1 MAGQIKKI
9 TVSGETYEIGGG
21 ISAPI
26 STTYSELKS
35 LKESNQLVVGQK
47 YRITDFVSVF
57 DETGIT
63 SANHPFDLVIEAIS
77 ENLFSETACAIIH
90 SGDDYFSDQKLY
102 AWEVRYCFDNDT
114 ERFPQAS
121 LSGKGFIYYLKDE
134 YGNEA
139 CYDFK
144 NALFELSNTEYDF
157 LTTTINAYTFSTYV
171 SDMSDIL
178 DSSLNKN
185 KLTVKNNKVLSFH
198 KTVFILKQPTLL
210 TGSIYDNE
218 LYSNEVNKDK
228 GIVLYTSYST
238 APGIFSNNIRG
249 SIYLN
254 STKGWSKSNIVTY
267 GFLIIKYAGSQIPSG
282 SNNIEKYKN
291 NNVELI
297 FNSGF
302 ECSDIKIR
310 SNAKIIFNLSV
321 RNAKLDIL
329 GGEETEHTIS
339 ENLDDKIVK
348 INQDGT
354 YKAIDPFA

>member
-9 TVSGETYEIGGG
+9 TVNGETYEIGGG

-57 DETGIT
+57 DEAGIT

-90 SGDDYFSDQKLY
+90 SGDDYFSNQKLY

-114 ERFPQAS
+114 KRFPQAS
-121 LSGKGFIYYLKDE
+121 SSGKGFIYYLKDE

-144 NALFELSNTEYDF
+144 NALFELSNTIYDF

-178 DSSLNKN
+178 DASLRKN
-185 KLTVKNNKVLSFH
+185 KLNVHDNKVLSFK
-198 KTVFILKQPTLL
+198 KTVIILPQPTLL
-210 TGSIYDNE
+210 NGSIYYNE
-218 LYSNEVNKDK
+218 FESNSEG
-228 GIVLYTSYST
+228 GIVLYTPHSK
-238 APGIFSNNIRG
+238 APISNSNNIRG
-249 SIYLN
+249 SVYIN
-254 STKGWSKSNIVTY
+254 SAVPCCDYNIKSV
-267 GFLIIKYAGSQIPSG
+267 GFLKIKYANKVYISTPIK
-282 SNNIEKYKN
+282 IEN
-291 NNVELI
+291 HWNVDAELT
-297 FNSGF
+297 FNSHVDGT
-302 ECSDIKIR
+302 DIKIR
-310 SNAKIIFNLSV
+310 DEAKIIFNLSAN
-321 RNAKLDIL
+321 NAKIDIL

-339 ENLDDKIVK
+339 ENLNEKIVR

-354 YKAIDPFA
+354 YKAIDLFA

>member
-9 TVSGETYEIGGG
+9 TVNGETYEIGGG

-57 DETGIT
+57 DEAGIT

-90 SGDDYFSDQKLY
+90 SGDDYFSEQKLY

-121 LSGKGFIYYLKDE
+121 SSGKGFIYYLKDE

-144 NALFELSNTEYDF
+144 NALFELSNTIYDF

-178 DSSLNKN
+178 DASLGKN
-185 KLTVKNNKVLSFH
+185 KLTVRNNKVLSF
-198 KTVFILKQPTLL
+198 KRTVIILPQPTLL
-210 TGSIYDNE
+210 RGSVYYNE
-218 LYSNEVNKDK
+218 LNSTSSE
-228 GIVLYTSYST
+228 GIVLYTPYSK
-238 APGIFSNNIRG
+238 APISGSNNIRG
-249 SIYLN
+249 SVYIN
-254 STKGWSKSNIVTY
+254 SSTVPCNKFNIESA
-267 GFLIIKYAGSQIPSG
+267 GFFKIKYANRTSIGNPLKIKIPF
-282 SNNIEKYKN
+282 NV
-291 NNVELI
+291 NVELT
-297 FNSGF
+297 FNSYVEG
-302 ECSDIKIR
+302 SDITIR
-310 SNAKIIFNLSV
+310 DEAKIIFNLSAE
-321 RNAKLDIL
+321 NAKIDIL

-339 ENLDDKIVK
+339 EKLDEKIVR

-354 YKAIDPFA
+354 YKAIDLFA

>member
-9 TVSGETYEIGGG
+9 TVNGETYEIGGG

-63 SANHPFDLVIEAIS
+63 SANHPFDLVIEAIN

-90 SGDDYFSDQKLY
+90 SGDDYFSEQKLY

-114 ERFPQAS
+114 KRFPQAS
-121 LSGKGFIYYLKDE
+121 SSGKGFIYYLKDE

-144 NALFELSNTEYDF
+144 NALFELSNTIYDF
-157 LTTTINAYTFSTYV
+157 LTKTINAYTFSTYV

-178 DSSLNKN
+178 DASLGKN
-185 KLTVKNNKVLSFH
+185 KLNVHDNKVLSFK
-198 KTVFILKQPTLL
+198 KTVIILPQPTLL
-210 TGSIYDNE
+210 FGSISDNE
-218 LYSNEVNKDK
+218 LNSTSK
-228 GIVLYTSYST
+228 GIVLYTPHSK
-238 APGIFSNNIRG
+238 APISSSNSIIG
-249 SIYLN
+249 SVYIN
-254 STKGWSKSNIVTY
+254 STVPCSKYNIKSG
-267 GFLIIKYAGSQIPSG
+267 GFLKIKYANQSYISRYLKIKQYL
-282 SNNIEKYKN
+282 NV
-291 NNVELI
+291 NVELT
-297 FNSGF
+297 FNSDIDG
-302 ECSDIKIR
+302 SDIKIR
-310 SNAKIIFNLSV
+310 DEAKIIFNLSAE
-321 RNAKLDIL
+321 NAKLDIL

-339 ENLDDKIVK
+339 ENLDEKIVR

>member
-9 TVSGETYEIGGG
+9 TVNGETYEIGGG

-90 SGDDYFSDQKLY
+90 SGDDYFSNQKLY

-114 ERFPQAS
+114 KRFPQAS
-121 LSGKGFIYYLKDE
+121 SSGKGFIYYLKDE

-144 NALFELSNTEYDF
+144 NALFELSNTIYDF

-178 DSSLNKN
+178 DASLGKN
-185 KLTVKNNKVLSFH
+185 KLNVHDNKVLSFK
-198 KTVFILKQPTLL
+198 KTVIILPQPTLL
-210 TGSIYDNE
+210 YGSIQTNE
-218 LYSNEVNKDK
+218 LNSTGK
-228 GIVLYTSYST
+228 GIVLYTPSSK
-238 APGIFSNNIRG
+238 APITNSNSIRG
-249 SIYLN
+249 SVYINSAVSSSRYNIVSQGFLKIKYTNTTILTRDLKIKQYLN
-254 STKGWSKSNIVTY
+254 T
-267 GFLIIKYAGSQIPSG
+267 
-282 SNNIEKYKN
+282 
-291 NNVELI
+291 NVELT
-297 FNSGF
+297 FNSDIDG
-302 ECSDIKIR
+302 SDIKIR
-310 SNAKIIFNLSV
+310 NKAKIIFNLSAE
-321 RNAKLDIL
+321 NAKLDIL

-339 ENLDDKIVK
+339 ENLDEKIVR

>member
-9 TVSGETYEIGGG
+9 TVGGETYDIGGG

-35 LKESNQLVVGQK
+35 LKELNQLVVGQK

-90 SGDDYFSDQKLY
+90 AGDDYFSDQKLY

-114 ERFPQAS
+114 KRFPQAS
-121 LSGKGFIYYLKDE
+121 SSGKGFIYFLKDE

-171 SDMSDIL
+171 SDMSEIL

-185 KLTVKNNKVLSFH
+185 KSDVENNKVLSFN
-198 KTVFILKQPTLL
+198 KTVLILKQPTILSA
-210 TGSIYDNE
+210 SIHDNV
-218 LYSNEVNKDK
+218 LNSDG
-228 GIVLYTSYST
+228 GIVLYTSYSF
-238 APGIFSNNIRG
+238 APGMYSNNIEG
-249 SIYLN
+249 SLYLN
-254 STKGWSKSNIVTY
+254 STMGWSKSNIVAF
-267 GFLIIKYAGSQIPSG
+267 GFLKIKYAGSKVSSG
-282 SNNIEKYKN
+282 GNNIEKHMN
-291 NNVELI
+291 NNAELT
-297 FNSGF
+297 FNSRF
-302 ECSDIKIR
+302 ESSDIKVR
-310 SNAKIIFNLSV
+310 SNAKIIFNSNV
-321 RNAKLDIL
+321 EDAKLDIL

-339 ENLDDKIVK
+339 EDLSDKIVR

>member
-9 TVSGETYEIGGG
+9 TVNGETYEIGGG

-26 STTYSELKS
+26 STTYSALKS

-77 ENLFSETACAIIH
+77 ENLFSETARAIIH

-114 ERFPQAS
+114 KRFPQAS
-121 LSGKGFIYYLKDE
+121 SSGKGFIYYLKDE

-144 NALFELSNTEYDF
+144 NALFELSNTIYDF

-185 KLTVKNNKVLSFH
+185 KLNVKNNKVLSFY
-198 KTVFILKQPTLL
+198 KTVFILPQSTLL
-210 TGSIYDNE
+210 TGTIRNNE
-218 LYSNEVNKDK
+218 LNSDSSK
-228 GIVLYTSYST
+228 GIVLYSPYSIG
-238 APGIFSNNIRG
+238 PQSHSNSIRG
-249 SIYLN
+249 SVYIN
-254 STKGWSKSNIVTY
+254 SAAPCVRY
-267 GFLIIKYAGSQIPSG
+267 
-282 SNNIEKYKN
+282 NIESQGFCKIKNAYQQCISRFLKIKKYYGN
-291 NNVELI
+291 NAELT
-297 FNSGF
+297 FNSDADG
-302 ECSDIKIR
+302 SDIKIGDK
-310 SNAKIIFNLSV
+310 AKIIFNLPV
-321 RNAKLDIL
+321 RDAKLDIL

-339 ENLDDKIVK
+339 ENLDDKIVR

>member
-102 AWEVRYCFDNDT
+102 AWEIRYCFDNDT

-121 LSGKGFIYYLKDE
+121 SSGKGFIYYLKDE

-144 NALFELSNTEYDF
+144 NALFELTNTEYDF

-171 SDMSDIL
+171 SDMSTIV

-185 KLTVKNNKVLSFH
+185 KLTVKNNKVLSFN
-198 KTVFILKQPTLL
+198 KTVIILKQPTLL
-210 TGSIYDNE
+210 TGRIYDNE
-218 LYSNEVNKDK
+218 LYSNK
-228 GIVLYTSYST
+228 GIVLYTSYSM
-238 APGIFSNNIRG
+238 APNMHSNSIRG
-249 SIYLN
+249 SLYLN
-254 STKGWSKSNIVTY
+254 STKGWSKTNIVTS
-267 GFLIIKYAGSQIPSG
+267 GFLKIKYTGPQVPSG
-282 SNNIEKYKN
+282 GTNIKKYNN

-302 ECSDIKIR
+302 EYSDIKIR
-310 SNAKIIFNLSV
+310 SNAKIIFDSSV
-321 RNAKLDIL
+321 MDAKLDIL

-339 ENLDDKIVK
+339 EDLSNKNVK

>member
-26 STTYSELKS
+26 STTYSALKS

-114 ERFPQAS
+114 KRFPQAS
-121 LSGKGFIYYLKDE
+121 SSGKGFIYYLKDE

-144 NALFELSNTEYDF
+144 NALFELSNIEYDF

-178 DSSLNKN
+178 DSSLSKN
-185 KLTVKNNKVLSFH
+185 KLNVKNNKVLSFN
-198 KTVFILKQPTLL
+198 KTVFILPQPTLL
-210 TGSIYDNE
+210 TGNIKDNE
-218 LYSNEVNKDK
+218 LNSASSK
-228 GIVLYTSYST
+228 GIVLYTPYS
-238 APGIFSNNIRG
+238 ISSMLYSNSIRG
-249 SIYLN
+249 SVYIN
-254 STKGWSKSNIVTY
+254 STVPCTTYNIESQ
-267 GFLIIKYAGSQIPSG
+267 GFLKIKNACKQYISHYLKIK
-282 SNNIEKYKN
+282 KYTN
-291 NNVELI
+291 NNAELT
-297 FNSGF
+297 FNSDVDS
-302 ECSDIKIR
+302 SDIEIR
-310 SNAKIIFNLSV
+310 DKAKIIFNLSA
-321 RNAKLDIL
+321 RNAKIDIL

-339 ENLDDKIVK
+339 ENLDEKNVR

>member
-9 TVSGETYEIGGG
+9 TVGGETYEIGGG

-35 LKESNQLVVGQK
+35 LKESSQLVIGQK

-90 SGDDYFSDQKLY
+90 AGDDYFSDQKLY

-114 ERFPQAS
+114 TRFTQAS
-121 LSGKGFIYYLKDE
+121 SSGKGFIYYLKDE

-171 SDMSDIL
+171 SDISDII
-178 DSSLNKN
+178 DASLNKN
-185 KLTVKNNKVLSFH
+185 KTTVENNKVLSFN
-198 KTVFILKQPTLL
+198 KTVIILKQSTLL
-210 TGSIYDNE
+210 SGNVHDNI
-218 LYSNEVNKDK
+218 LNSNR
-228 GIVLYTSYST
+228 GIVLYTSYT
-238 APGIFSNNIRG
+238 IAPGIYLNNITGASYINSSRG
-249 SIYLN
+249 VSEF
-254 STKGWSKSNIVTY
+254 NIRASGT
-267 GFLIIKYAGSQIPSG
+267 LKIKYTGTVILA
-282 SNNIEKYKN
+282 NYNKIEKDLN
-291 NNVELI
+291 NNAELT
-297 FNSGF
+297 FNSQL
-302 ECSDIKIR
+302 EHSEIIIR
-310 SNAKIIFNLSV
+310 G
-321 RNAKLDIL
+321 NAKLVFNSKVNYSKLDIF

-339 ENLDDKIVK
+339 EDLSNKNVK